1 MEPQVSEPMP
11 TAAKLAAMPAG
22 SELIDPKVGQRYA
35 LAAAD

>member
-1 MEPQVSEPMP
+1 MKGSTA
-11 TAAKLAAMPAG
+11 TAAAAMPAG